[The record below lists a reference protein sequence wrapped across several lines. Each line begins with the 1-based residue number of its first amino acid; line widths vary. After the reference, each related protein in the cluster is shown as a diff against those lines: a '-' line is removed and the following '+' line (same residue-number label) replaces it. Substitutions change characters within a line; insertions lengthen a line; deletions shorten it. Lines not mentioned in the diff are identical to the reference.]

1 VRVYSPADEQSYLS
15 ILERG
20 DCIEVSISDGDSS
33 GGAASQIICEEGS
46 ESLCVAAIEV
56 VQEIMDEKVD
66 IGRERSTW
74 LTGYKPLP
82 PQYLALTEIERK
94 RSRLIRIGSR
104 PNIIA

>member
-1 VRVYSPADEQSYLS
+1 M
-15 ILERG
+15 
-20 DCIEVSISDGDSS
+20 
-33 GGAASQIICEEGS
+33 ICEEGS

-82 PQYLALTEIERK
+82 PQLEVIVGVE
-94 RSRLIRIGSR
+94 
-104 PNIIA
+104 PD